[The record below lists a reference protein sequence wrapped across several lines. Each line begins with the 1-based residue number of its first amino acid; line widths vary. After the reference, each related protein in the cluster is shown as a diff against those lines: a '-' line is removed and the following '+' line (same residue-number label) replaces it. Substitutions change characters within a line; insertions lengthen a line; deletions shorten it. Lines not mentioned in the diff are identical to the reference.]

1 LGQLKVLCTRPLL
14 FIAAKHAV
22 AIKYI
27 SSEKRPSHTSYSSQA
42 KSCVEAARQNSLLCG
57 QLLESNQA
65 AIHSTPDYHYAFTAA
80 IVLQLARLVPDTC
93 LTDDPER
100 ATSLLDYLSAVGEK
114 GNESARDC
122 ARMVIEFSAVVT
134 RLLFSEKAEPTSD
147 SISSNPNTEALG
159 EMTYLQGQE
168 FLLNAGQDIASN
180 SAFLD
185 LEVGRQ
191 SQSDIY
197 QELYAWFTDTTF

>member
-1 LGQLKVLCTRPLL
+1 
-14 FIAAKHAV
+14 
-22 AIKYI
+22 
-27 SSEKRPSHTSYSSQA
+27 
-42 KSCVEAARQNSLLCG
+42 
-57 QLLESNQA
+57 
-65 AIHSTPDYHYAFTAA
+65 
-80 IVLQLARLVPDTC
+80 
-93 LTDDPER
+93 
-100 ATSLLDYLSAVGEK
+100 
-114 GNESARDC
+114 
-122 ARMVIEFSAVVT
+122 MVIEFSAVVT